1 MKRKGR
7 QTIKGALLPQLVQWA
22 MELYPTKET
31 GGQSKHTA
39 SYPIP
44 REQGDRSM
52 YVPTP
57 VSHWLRSAMKEHL
70 IPPALLPPIEVGEM
84 DFNKVL
90 RYKNAGS
97 GRWEVDRSILKW

>member
-1 MKRKGR
+1 
-7 QTIKGALLPQLVQWA
+7 
-22 MELYPTKET
+22 
-31 GGQSKHTA
+31 
-39 SYPIP
+39 
-44 REQGDRSM
+44 
-52 YVPTP
+52 
-57 VSHWLRSAMKEHL
+57 MKEHL